1 MARRKGCLFAAQACA
16 SEYQWR
22 TLMIPLFEGV
32 SRRRIAVSKV
42 VLSAVATLVFVAV
55 YLVAATVLACL
66 LFSFQGVML
75 ESRVISPGEA
85 LLRLAAAGGWLSLI
99 ICLFGW
105 LTLALVAQLR
115 QTLLAGVGA
124 FLVFIAVLET
134 QGPRSPFTP
143 WFQVA
148 QTLVKTPDLANAD
161 FAWLVARACAVWLV
175 VAVLV
180 VGWLLCLFS
189 RRDITFDA

>member
-1 MARRKGCLFAAQACA
+1 
-16 SEYQWR
+16 
-22 TLMIPLFEGV
+22 MIPLFEGV